1 MRWVIARLGALREE
15 GTQGFEGIA
24 VGGGGSRDLG
34 GIGNIA
40 EVAAN

>member
-1 MRWVIARLGALREE
+1 MGDRLGALREE

-24 VGGGGSRDLG
+24 VGSGEARDLG

-40 EVAAN
+40 EVATN

>member
-1 MRWVIARLGALREE
+1 MGDRLGALREE
-15 GTQGFEGIA
+15 DTQRFEGIA

-34 GIGNIA
+34 GIDLGNIA